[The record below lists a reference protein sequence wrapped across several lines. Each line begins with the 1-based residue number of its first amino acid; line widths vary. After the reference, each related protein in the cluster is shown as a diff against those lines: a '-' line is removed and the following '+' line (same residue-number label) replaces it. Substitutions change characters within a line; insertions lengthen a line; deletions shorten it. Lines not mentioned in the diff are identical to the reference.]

1 MFLIYYLLIL
11 LSIVGYG
18 NALSKILS
26 LNTTNFGFLG
36 ILGISFLTLI
46 SYVSSLFISHGYFF
60 NILILLLGL
69 IFFLMNLEKK
79 NIRSFLKLLAIFIIL
94 IIFIYVKKNHD
105 DFGYYHFPYISIITQ
120 IEHPIGLGQLN
131 NGFRNHSSIFFL
143 SSLFYLPLVG
153 INLLHI
159 APVYFL
165 GFSNFIF
172 LEYVKDKKIFNKF
185 KFINFFALL
194 VFSFVN
200 IFFYRLAEH
209 GTDRSGMILIFLLTL
224 LILSLQNI
232 KFEKID
238 HKKIYFILIL
248 TTLLISLKTYYII
261 YIPLVFYAII
271 SVNISFILRL
281 LKIKTFYYCLIFFII
296 TIFYNFINSGCLIYP
311 ALLTCFDNLYW
322 SLDSNVIIETN
333 IWYELWAK
341 AGATPEFVV
350 KNRSEYIE
358 NFNWLSNWIENYFF
372 NKVSD
377 FILGLIAISVI
388 FLFIFKSKSENF
400 LSSKYKY
407 IYILSLIF
415 LLYLIFWF
423 MKHPALRYGGY
434 HIFAILVFL
443 YLCILL
449 NNYKITF
456 NTFYKKS
463 ILIILITSFVFFG
476 RNVHRV
482 IKENKIYGQNSFI
495 NYQYDYDKV
504 FYNRYLDIIY
514 KDKKLY
520 KKYYILGKEFLITK
534 N

>member
-1 MFLIYYLLIL
+1 M
-11 LSIVGYG
+11 
-18 NALSKILS
+18 
-26 LNTTNFGFLG
+26 
-36 ILGISFLTLI
+36 
-46 SYVSSLFISHGYFF
+46 
-60 NILILLLGL
+60 
-69 IFFLMNLEKK
+69 
-79 NIRSFLKLLAIFIIL
+79 
-94 IIFIYVKKNHD
+94 
-105 DFGYYHFPYISIITQ
+105 
-120 IEHPIGLGQLN
+120 
-131 NGFRNHSSIFFL
+131 
-143 SSLFYLPLVG
+143 
-153 INLLHI
+153 
-159 APVYFL
+159 
-165 GFSNFIF
+165 
-172 LEYVKDKKIFNKF
+172 
-185 KFINFFALL
+185 
-194 VFSFVN
+194 
-200 IFFYRLAEH
+200 AEH

-224 LILSLQNI
+224 LILSLQNL

-423 MKHPALRYGGY
+423 MKHPALRYGW
-434 HIFAILVFL
+434 L
-443 YLCILL
+443 
-449 NNYKITF
+449 
-456 NTFYKKS
+456 S
-463 ILIILITSFVFFG
+463 
-476 RNVHRV
+476 
-482 IKENKIYGQNSFI
+482 
-495 NYQYDYDKV
+495 
-504 FYNRYLDIIY
+504 
-514 KDKKLY
+514 
-520 KKYYILGKEFLITK
+520 YICYIGFLIFMYFVK
-534 N
+534 